1 MVKKRNDDAKSADNK
16 SKDISD
22 ESKTADEVEEVKAE
36 DFQQIIDSKLSDA
49 LSERYLA
56 YAMSTIVSRSLPD
69 VRDGL
74 KPVHRRILYA
84 MREMGLN
91 ATGGFKKSARVV
103 GDVMGKFH
111 PHGDSSI
118 YDAMVRFAQE
128 FAVRY
133 PLVQGQGNFGNID
146 GDSAAAMRYTEAR
159 LTEVALALM
168 KDLDAGTVDFSPT
181 YSGENLEP
189 VVMPAA
195 IPNLLANGA
204 SGIAVGMAT
213 NIAPHNLGE
222 LCDGLQYLIKHPD
235 ATVADLIK
243 FIPAPDF
250 PTGGVI
256 TESPENL
263 LKVYETGKGPIKLRA
278 RWNVEELPHGQY
290 QIVITEIPYEVK
302 KEDIVAHI
310 AKLITEKKVPLL
322 ADVNDESAEDV
333 RIVLEP
339 KSRAV
344 DANQLMEFLFRKC
357 ELQVNFSMN
366 MNVLDANGVP
376 RVMNLKEILAAYLQ
390 HREIVLTR
398 KMNNRKDK
406 ILHRLEVLDG
416 LLIAFLNLD
425 RVIQIIRTEDEP
437 KEIMMAEFKITD
449 VQAEAI
455 LNTKLRS
462 LRKLEEEEIR
472 SEDAALREELAGID
486 KMLNSADLRWAAIS
500 DEIAEIKKK
509 FGQKTAIGKRRTT
522 VSGAPEEIDLSID
535 VMVEKEPV
543 TIILSEMGW
552 VRAIK
557 GHDITLDDLKF
568 KDGDKLRLEIKAYTT
583 DKLLF
588 FADNGRFY
596 TITGDKFPRGRGY
609 GEPLRLFMDLPEE
622 VKILNMLVFNA
633 AEKFLVASLSGK
645 GFVVNANDTLAQTKG
660 GKGVLLLSDGDVAA
674 LCKVVP
680 EGADTVAVIGQ
691 NRRMLM
697 FNLSEIPEMAKGKGV
712 ILQKYKGGKL
722 SDLKVFKAEDGLAY
736 PANGGTRIERNLIGW
751 LNKRA
756 SVGKLPPIGF
766 PRTNKF

>member
-1 MVKKRNDDAKSADNK
+1 VAGKKDE
-16 SKDISD
+16 
-22 ESKTADEVEEVKAE
+22 ESKKEDKLQNSDNESEKEESAKE
-36 DFQQIIDSKLSDA
+36 SQSENNQQIIDSKLAEA
-49 LSERYLA
+49 LSERYLS
-56 YAMSTIVSRSLPD
+56 YAVSTIVSRYLPD

-74 KPVHRRILYA
+74 KPGQRRLLYA
-84 MREMGLN
+84 MRELGLN

-103 GDVMGKFH
+103 GDVIGKYH
-111 PHGDSSI
+111 PHGDTSV
-118 YDAMVRFAQE
+118 YEAMVRLAQE

-133 PLVQGQGNFGNID
+133 PLVEGQGNFGNID
-146 GDSAAAMRYTEAR
+146 GDSPAAMRYTEAR

-168 KDLDAGTVDFSPT
+168 KDLDSGTVDFRPT
-181 YSGENLEP
+181 YSGEYTEP

-235 ATVADLIK
+235 ATVADLVK

-263 LKVYETGKGPIKLRA
+263 LKMYEKGKGSIRLRA
-278 RWNVEELPHGQY
+278 RWNTEELPHGQY
-290 QIVITEIPYEVK
+290 QIVVTEIPYEIK
-302 KEDIVAHI
+302 KEELIAHI
-310 AKLITEKKVPLL
+310 ADLITDKKVPLL
-322 ADVNDESAEDV
+322 ADVRDESAEDI

-339 KSRAV
+339 KSRVV

-357 ELQVNFSMN
+357 DLQVNFAMN

-376 RVMNLKEILAAYLQ
+376 GVMNLKEILSAYLE
-390 HREIVLTR
+390 HREIILTR
-398 KMNNRKDK
+398 RITNRKDH

-425 RVIQIIRTEDEP
+425 RIIEIIRTEDEP
-437 KEIMMAEFKITD
+437 KEVMMAEFKLTD

-462 LRKLEEEEIR
+462 LRKLEEEGIR
-472 SEDAALREELAGID
+472 TEDSSLREELANIE
-486 KMLNSADLRWAAIS
+486 KMLENADLRWSAIS
-500 DEIAEIKKK
+500 EEIAEIKKK
-509 FGQKTAIGKRRTT
+509 FGQKTTIGKRRTT
-522 VSGAPEEIDLSID
+522 VLGAPEEIDLSID
-535 VMVEKEPV
+535 VMVEKEPITV
-543 TIILSEMGW
+543 ILSEMGW
-552 VRAIK
+552 IRAVK
-557 GHDITLDDLKF
+557 GHDITSEDLKF
-568 KDGDKLRLEIKAYTT
+568 KDGDKLRLEVKAYTT

-596 TITGDKFPRGRGY
+596 TIQGDKFPRGRGY
-609 GEPLRLFMDLPEE
+609 GEPLRLSIDLPEE
-622 VKILNMLVFNA
+622 TKILNMFVFK
-633 AEKFLVASLSGK
+633 ETDKYLVASLSGK
-645 GFVVNANDTLAQTKG
+645 GFIVQAKDTLAQTRG
-660 GKGVLLLSDGDVAA
+660 GKGVLTLGDGDFAA
-674 LCKVVP
+674 LCKVIP
-680 EGADTVAVIGQ
+680 EDADTVAVIGQ

-697 FNLSEIPEMAKGKGV
+697 FNLSELPEMTKGRGV
-712 ILQKYKGGKL
+712 ILQRYKGGKL
-722 SDLKVFKAEDGLAY
+722 SDVKAFKAEEGLAY